1 MLTETESKANSNHEQ
16 PHTTAAATTAHTRAR
31 RTRSGQAIHDTA
43 RPRPMEAHDHD
54 HRVARTQSQ
63 EDRWLDEAIAASAAL
78 AAASPPPLPPPPP
91 VGHTMPVTPS
101 DEDRQLAAACAA
113 SEDSHAAELAAS
125 RARITATVAG
135 LLPIRITQLVLR
147 YWETKG
153 EAMPAA
159 DLRRLYDV
167 EHEEELPVGQSVKSL
182 LTDIAELEVFSPP
195 DKTHILIQLREQ
207 PPLRHRH
214 RRRQPAADQ
223 NPFEEAFRRAARPP
237 TPPAAGGGWVVVPAP
252 HEDPRHKTTLCSH
265 WTASGACPYGTRC
278 MYAHGQADLRQP
290 SPPHSPPKAGPRMA
304 AVAPASIASGGAR
317 ARAAGTAHVFVDY
330 SNLWWGSGAKDEGKT
345 LSIGALDELLRGVRA
360 LGECSLV
367 VGSKPHPDH
376 PIWDEWVAL
385 GYAVKLE
392 PVKQGET
399 NRRAGGGGESLVDD
413 ALHGAIYH
421 EIGRRRVEPA
431 ASQTLVLVTGDGKDN
446 GHRSNFPDC
455 CQAALDKGW
464 RVEVYGWDGGMAGS
478 FRRLEASSG
487 GMMAVNSLDR
497 HRAALVVL
505 PSSRPARAPESRS
518 PAHSP
523 PRGRRTLPRTP
534 SPGCGGGS
542 HAPAPGKGDVMAY
555 CKANHAAWVAFVE
568 AAAAATGRQPTYD
581 PALHDEATRRQFWE
595 AGRAGGGVG
604 GGGGGWG
611 PCKFGARCTRP
622 DCNFGHPAAPA
633 CAAAAGGLT
642 DGQLMSGQFRAGG
655 RWKPCQVVSAL
666 PIIRMGGHVLVQFD
680 GYPDTL
686 PIPTTRLRAL

>member
-1 MLTETESKANSNHEQ
+1 
-16 PHTTAAATTAHTRAR
+16 
-31 RTRSGQAIHDTA
+31 
-43 RPRPMEAHDHD
+43 MEAHDHN

-78 AAASPPPLPPPPP
+78 AAASPPPSPPPPPP
-91 VGHTMPVTPS
+91 VGHAMPVTPS

-167 EHEEELPVGQSVKSL
+167 EHEEELPAGQSVKSL

-195 DKTHILIQLREQ
+195 GKTHILVQLREQ

-223 NPFEEAFRRAARPP
+223 NPFEEAFRRVARPP
-237 TPPAAGGGWVVVPAP
+237 TPPAAGDGWVVVPAP

-265 WTASGACPYGTRC
+265 WTASGACPHGTRC

-290 SPPHSPPKAGPRMA
+290 SPPPSPPKAGPRMA
-304 AVAPASIASGGAR
+304 VVAPASIASGGAR

-345 LSIGALDELLRGVRA
+345 LSIGALDELLRGGRA

-385 GYAVKLE
+385 GYDVKLE

-497 HRAALVVL
+497 HRAVLVVL

-523 PRGRRTLPRTP
+523 PRHSPPRGRRTPPRTP
-534 SPGCGGGS
+534 SPGGGGGS
-542 HAPAPGKGDVMAY
+542 HAPAPGK
-555 CKANHAAWVAFVE
+555 
-568 AAAAATGRQPTYD
+568 
-581 PALHDEATRRQFWE
+581 L
-595 AGRAGGGVG
+595 
-604 GGGGGWG
+604 GWG

-633 CAAAAGGLT
+633 DAAAAGGLT
-642 DGQLMSGQFRAGG
+642 DGQLLSGQFRAGG
-655 RWKPCQVVSAL
+655 GWKPCRVVSAL
-666 PIIRMGGHVLVQFD
+666 PIIGMGGHVLVQFG

-686 PIPTTRLRAL
+686 PIPTARLRAL